1 MAGKPEDDKSFV
13 TYMMLMIL
21 AGGFL
26 WALWYFTGHYIL
38 EALRWIRIGELWLLE
53 KATMD
58 EEVGKLRT
66 VASRAPSVGIHQVL
80 VLSYV
85 AMKYIKWIFAAFLL
99 GVAYYI
105 MTKSPQFR
113 FKTKH
118 TLQTLMET
126 QAKSWPVI
134 SPVIKFNPTK
144 FSSRAPGKPI
154 PRVLPAFAEALSPE
168 EWIAYN
174 RIPLINGAPE
184 REAIRRAFIA
194 QLGPRWTGPQSLP
207 PYAQGLYA
215 AFALKNVKKRKE
227 SDELLGEIA
236 KNWTIE
242 TGLVMPG
249 SLLASIKKWIDDK
262 EVGGEA
268 AKIVSKHAYVA
279 TALLGLLKQAR
290 ISGGVLAPATFLWLR
305 AVDRNLWYPLNNLGR
320 QSFHVEAS
328 GAISHFMGELSA
340 GKALVVPRLEQAIDA
355 MNAYL
360 AEQKP
365 TIPKLEEK

>member
-1 MAGKPEDDKSFV
+1 MAGKDEDKSFV
-13 TYMMLMIL
+13 VYMMLMIL
-21 AGGFL
+21 IGGISWAFWHFAGF
-26 WALWYFTGHYIL
+26 YVL
-38 EALRWIRIGELWLLE
+38 EALRWIRIAELWVLE
-53 KATMD
+53 TITRDRDIA
-58 EEVGKLRT
+58 ELRAIAMK
-66 VASRAPSVGIHQVL
+66 VPVDVHRVL

-85 AMKYIKWIFAAFLL
+85 AMKYVKWVFAAFLL
-99 GVAYYI
+99 GVAYFI

-126 QAKSWPVI
+126 QAKTWPVI

-154 PRVLPAFAEALSPE
+154 PKVLPAFAEALSPE

-174 RIPLINGAPE
+174 QIPLINGAPE

-194 QLGPRWTGPQSLP
+194 QLGSKWTGPQNLP
-207 PYAQGLYA
+207 PYAQGLFA
-215 AFALKNVKKRKE
+215 AFALKNAKKRKE

-236 KNWTIE
+236 KHWTIE
-242 TGLVMPG
+242 TGLNMPRD
-249 SLLASIKKWIDDK
+249 LIATINKWIADK
-262 EVGGEA
+262 SVGGEA
-268 AKIVSKHAYVA
+268 LKTTDKHAYVT

-290 ISGGVLAPATFLWLR
+290 LSGGVLAPATFLWLR

-320 QSFHVEAS
+320 QSYHAEAS
-328 GAISHFMGELSA
+328 GDMSHFMGELTA

-360 AEQKP
+360 AEHKP